1 MFAPLYKYCL
11 LFRLI
16 QIVFLCFW
24 HAFTMILLPN
34 WFIILINLFVAAPA
48 TGIYY
53 HTVFWRRHFLTNL
66 LERIEWRFC
75 FHNKICPF
83 DLKRR
88 HGRALYS
95 SCFINVAGFFLHKIL
110 YTCFRKV
117 KCRIKKHKSFK
128 FCVLIDTIVLR

>member
-16 QIVFLCFW
+16 HIVFLCFW

-66 LERIEWRFC
+66 LELIEWRVC

-83 DLKRR
+83 DLKRG
-88 HGRALYS
+88 HDRALYS
-95 SCFINVAGFFLHKIL
+95 SCWLFFFTKCFIPALG
-110 YTCFRKV
+110 RS
-117 KCRIKKHKSFK
+117 KHESLE